1 MISNTSFNRWNFLH
15 KICHSFPSWPPLSI
29 VPLPPFQRVSSIH
42 WSFLSS
48 TLLLLLKFISGERL
62 FIEKINGQWRNL
74 HRIPSLMSAY
84 HGVVNWYRRLYA
96 RLTTASWCGAARY
109 NNGPYKNQ
117 QMETKIFCKT
127 NLFWRTVC
135 F

>member
-29 VPLPPFQRVSSIH
+29 VPLPPFQRLSSIH

-48 TLLLLLKFISGERL
+48 ILLLLLKFISGERL

-109 NNGPYKNQ
+109 N
-117 QMETKIFCKT
+117 KT
-127 NLFWRTVC
+127 NKWRPKYFVKRICFEGLFVFNAWL
-135 F
+135 